1 MRHEF
6 RYCAKC
12 LRGRLLADK
21 IVEHGR
27 TLQLVCPNCG
37 ALEYVPVWGRRI
49 ISAVNKAERSRG
61 R

>member
-1 MRHEF
+1 MTREF
-6 RYCAKC
+6 RYCSKC
-12 LRGRLLADK
+12 LRTRLLADK

-49 ISAVNKAERSRG
+49 ISAGNKAVRPKRG
-61 R
+61 